1 MIEVRPAD
9 LGGLVDVTTSP
20 AAVDSSTIWCSSRA
34 PSSGT
39 GRPLAERSAAS
50 NYRHPDPDFFV
61 GLDVDLDVGQ
71 VFRARA
77 RARARGQGP
86 GAAELVGQHPAP
98 LGNPQSRPGDLPG
111 GGDGHWGLSSKAV
124 EDARGP
130 VGARPSGGSYV
141 GTRCQCELR
150 RCPGVDND
158 RRDRC
163 GCRYTRRRRRKTEP
177 VVHPGSV
184 IAMMDPSR
192 PVPPTL

>member
-77 RARARGQGP
+77 RARGQGP

-111 GGDGHWGLSSKAV
+111 GGMVTGACRAKQSKTREARSERGRAAVRTSGHAVSASCDDAQESTTIGGIGADAGTHEGGGGRRNRWCIPGPSS
-124 EDARGP
+124 
-130 VGARPSGGSYV
+130 
-141 GTRCQCELR
+141 L
-150 RCPGVDND
+150 
-158 RRDRC
+158 
-163 GCRYTRRRRRKTEP
+163 
-177 VVHPGSV
+177 
-184 IAMMDPSR
+184 
-192 PVPPTL
+192 